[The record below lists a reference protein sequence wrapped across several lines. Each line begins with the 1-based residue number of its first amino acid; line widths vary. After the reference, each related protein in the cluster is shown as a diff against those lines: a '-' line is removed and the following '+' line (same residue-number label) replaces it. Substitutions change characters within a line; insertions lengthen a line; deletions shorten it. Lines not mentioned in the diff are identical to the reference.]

1 MAADY
6 WSSTQHRH
14 WLFPQ
19 DHLSSMLQNL
29 DDENRQLVQ
38 HFPLPERL
46 HLSIFLNSRVLFSLF
61 FFRFHPFR

>member
-19 DHLSSMLQNL
+19 AILSSMLQNVE
-29 DDENRQLVQ
+29 DENRQLVQ
-38 HFPLPERL
+38 KFPLPERL
-46 HLSIFLNSRVLFSLF
+46 HLSIFLNSRAHSSF
-61 FFRFHPFR
+61 PFPDSI